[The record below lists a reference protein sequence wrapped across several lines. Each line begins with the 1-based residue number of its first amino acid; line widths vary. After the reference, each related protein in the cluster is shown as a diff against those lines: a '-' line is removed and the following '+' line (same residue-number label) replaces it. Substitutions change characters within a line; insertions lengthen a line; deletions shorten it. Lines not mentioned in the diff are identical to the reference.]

1 MIEINYKDDYMKPLL
16 LLTQDKTELLTNS
29 AMMLIKGEVGSGKS
43 RLVMN
48 FMVGFSGVSDNLGFT
63 YVKCPEDKHV
73 IYISTEMSNH
83 HLKRRLDKV
92 LEQCPDEYKDRLKFF
107 NIMDE
112 DDKFKALTTIC
123 NTYLPHVII
132 IDQVADFVTNIND
145 IEQSNILLRKLCN
158 GWEKFDCGIIAI
170 MHQNE
175 DSGRNSKARGHLGS
189 VTEQKVVSSI
199 AISNNSKGFNIQTTK
214 VREGKSIHISSKFN
228 EITEMLISE
237 NAKNY
242 YVDILSQLTLPNTK
256 TNICKQI
263 GEIYNLNSLHGQKP
277 KLNQMLEKNIL
288 VETKD
293 GKSILIDRPKSN

>member
-1 MIEINYKDDYMKPLL
+1 MKML

-48 FMVGFSGVSDNLGFT
+48 FMVGFSGVPDNLGFT
-63 YVKCPEDKHV
+63 YVKCPDDKHV

-92 LEQCPDEYKDRLKFF
+92 LEPCPIEYRDRLKFF

-112 DDKFKALTTIC
+112 EDKFKALTTIC
-123 NTYLPHVII
+123 NTYSPYVII

-175 DSGRNSKARGHLGS
+175 DAGKYSKARGHLGS

-214 VREGKSIHISSKFN
+214 VREGKSIQISSKFN

-237 NAKNY
+237 NGQTFY
-242 YVDILSQLTLPNTK
+242 DDLLSKLKLPDNK
-256 TNICKQI
+256 TNLCKQI
-263 GEIYNLNSLHGQKP
+263 GEIYNLSSLTSQRN
-277 KLNQMLEKNIL
+277 KLSQLLNKNLL
-288 VETKD
+288 VETRD
-293 GKSILIDRPKSN
+293 GNTILIDKSQS